1 MRVLWAPW
9 RLSYIEGAAPNDGCI
24 FCTSPAREG
33 AAERRAALVLSSD
46 ELTSVVMNKFPYT
59 HAHLMV
65 APRRHTSDLLALDA
79 EAAAAVHC
87 GLRTA
92 VAALTAEYAPHGF
105 NIGVNVGRA
114 AGAGIADHLHWHV
127 VPRWDG
133 DTNFMPMLAGTR
145 VMPQHIEDTYDRL
158 LRRFERLAGST
169 VTQ

>member
-1 MRVLWAPW
+1 M
-9 RLSYIEGAAPNDGCI
+9 
-24 FCTSPAREG
+24 PAREG
-33 AAERRAALVLSSD
+33 ATERRTALVLASD
-46 ELTSVVMNKFPYT
+46 ELTSVMMNRFPYA

-65 APRRHTSDLLALDA
+65 APRRHTADLLALDE
-79 EAAAAVHC
+79 EAAAAVHR
-87 GLRTA
+87 GLRAA

-127 VPRWDG
+127 VPRWEG
-133 DTNFMPMLAGTR
+133 DTNFMPMLADTR

-169 VTQ
+169 GAQ